1 MWRIL
6 GWLFVISGALRALEE
21 ALNFLEGDP
30 PGPLVGAAMAAFLI
44 VGGLLLLS
52 RARGPLDPARLPR
65 GEAEPSAPPYDRELA
80 FRAALLIEA
89 ARRRGGRI
97 RPDEA
102 ARDTGLPVELAAGEL
117 ARLTR
122 AGAFSAEPSGLYS
135 LRSAGATPNSSDALR
150 V

>member
-6 GWLFVISGALRALEE
+6 GWLFVFSGALRALEE
-21 ALNFLEGDP
+21 ALNFLDGDP

-52 RARGPLDPARLPR
+52 RSRGPLDPATTARR
-65 GEAEPSAPPYDRELA
+65 EAELPYDRELA

-102 ARDTGLPVELAAGEL
+102 ARDTGLPEALAADEL

-122 AGAFSAEPSGLYS
+122 AGAFSAGPSGLYS
-135 LRSAGATPNSSDALR
+135 LRSAGATPNSSDARR